1 MMDDYIRREDAV
13 KIAEKYGLEN
23 GSVLGRHTGV
33 ADCIASEISALPAAN
48 VAEVVHGTPV
58 TEVRTRTIV
67 GYHEEI
73 GVLAGDRS
81 TLYRRNMV
89 HADIPYDHCP
99 ICGATLCSRWHNFC
113 GKCGA
118 KMDGCDG
125 SVADDLERKLAET
138 GKLVPRFYGDYVFS
152 PCQNAFNG
160 KTSWW
165 LSKKGCTVAIYCF
178 TAGTT
183 AEADAQLSVGGG
195 QAYIQMFEERTGGSE
210 HE

>member
-1 MMDDYIRREDAV
+1 MADEYISREAALEITTRTCGDYAAAFAEIR
-13 KIAEKYGLEN
+13 K
-23 GSVLGRHTGV
+23 
-33 ADCIASEISALPAAN
+33 LPAAD

-58 TEVRTRTIV
+58 TKVRTRTIV

-118 KMDGCDG
+118 KMDGG
-125 SVADDLERKLAET
+125 FDDA
-138 GKLVPRFYGDYVFS
+138 
-152 PCQNAFNG
+152 
-160 KTSWW
+160 TS
-165 LSKKGCTVAIYCF
+165 
-178 TAGTT
+178 
-183 AEADAQLSVGGG
+183 
-195 QAYIQMFEERTGGSE
+195 
-210 HE
+210 